1 LPTLRSAI
9 DLSSVSTHFLTDPIL
24 VKSIR
29 SIFYSALLAGV
40 TLCLTGCL
48 PEERFWWAPDGS
60 QAAVVTED
68 QLRLVDATGA
78 LLAKMEVP
86 EEWRVVRVEWLPDSR
101 GFLLQSVQEV
111 ESWGQVTA
119 LVPRDEANQV
129 LALSAEVPALL
140 RVAEILDGDVG
151 KSEDPFVRLGVGEAD
166 LFRNA
171 LTLGMK
177 KDPETVIPALEKV
190 SRGRGPLS
198 DRRKEIE
205 HFAIH
210 RVDRVSLEEL
220 ALPEQP
226 LLASLRLLGP
236 CRLSPSG
243 EKLLFGRR
251 HGRGTTVE
259 LVIHDLGDGAEN
271 LVTKRAFSTYEWES
285 ESSLVTLVPV
295 GQGETLVKQ
304 VHRYHLAEGS
314 KAKGEPLATALVPF
328 LPHLEIL
335 ADGTVLFSSQGSS
348 LPTASSA
355 VAPRSSLYR
364 WSPESSALVRVP
376 TEAGALPMNLGHFV
390 ASPDGT
396 RVAVVESDTDAVA
409 VVEVATGR
417 VELVSPSHPY
427 RKCRT
432 LPAWRSAEELSFARF
447 DSESGR
453 VEWVL
458 WNVLTGSSRVL
469 NRDWSNKDTSTW
481 IEEQSEKDE

>member
-1 LPTLRSAI
+1 M
-9 DLSSVSTHFLTDPIL
+9 
-24 VKSIR
+24 KSIR
-29 SIFYSALLAGV
+29 SIFYSALLAGA

-101 GFLLQSVQEV
+101 VFLLQSVQEV

-171 LTLGMK
+171 LTLGLK
-177 KDPETVIPALEKV
+177 KEPETVIPALEKF
-190 SRGRGPLS
+190 SREGGAHS
-198 DRRKEIE
+198 DWREDVE

-314 KAKGEPLATALVPF
+314 KAKREPLATAWF
-328 LPHLEIL
+328 LSSPPRNPGGWNGSFLL
-335 ADGTVLFSSQGSS
+335 TGKFTADSQLGSGSS
-348 LPTASSA
+348 FVPVSMVARIQRIGQGANGGGGIAYEPGSFRGLTRWHTGGGGGKRYGCRSRCRGCDGPGRTGFSLSPVPKVSDLLPGDALKNCPLLASIRKAAGLSGCCGTFVQGRVASSIGIGRIRIRLPGSKNS
-355 VAPRSSLYR
+355 PRRMS
-364 WSPESSALVRVP
+364 
-376 TEAGALPMNLGHFV
+376 
-390 ASPDGT
+390 
-396 RVAVVESDTDAVA
+396 
-409 VVEVATGR
+409 
-417 VELVSPSHPY
+417 
-427 RKCRT
+427 K
-432 LPAWRSAEELSFARF
+432 
-447 DSESGR
+447 
-453 VEWVL
+453 
-458 WNVLTGSSRVL
+458 
-469 NRDWSNKDTSTW
+469 
-481 IEEQSEKDE
+481 